1 MAAARNHSLRSAR
14 GRIIAYLDDDNLLYP
29 DFLAAAVIT
38 LSRMPEVDCL
48 YGARIDEDS
57 SGRGVDR
64 VFCESFERAHLLREN
79 IIDMGMLVH
88 RRSLLDRHGGIDED
102 IETACDWDFALRITR
117 DKPAHRMLV
126 PAVRYRCSDAA
137 RISGMRPWGE
147 DYLKI
152 QRKCFSVPG
161 SARLPRVLCLL
172 SPDAG
177 RDGYAATEDRCMR
190 LWGAAMAAWSQPP
203 LNGKP
208 DGTTVLRQQGSL
220 ADAIAGTRPDIIHV
234 HGMHGAAIHAEE
246 LASTGLPITVW
257 APDFD
262 PADERMHELLARESI
277 RRAYCASHRLP
288 HAGVP
293 PKLRPQAAPF
303 DTSLFRPATPKDRNL
318 VLQVSGAAEDWPSF
332 LDLALRL
339 PGHQLVLAVPGIPQS
354 DTAGLLAQW
363 RERGTAGQILI
374 DPPRAQLVS
383 LYERAGVY
391 LQAGARADRFD
402 ASIAIAQ
409 AMATGAHILIPS
421 IGPWVEQA
429 GDAGRTYWNIAQAA
443 RLIEQTAKSSD
454 AEWHQAWMRS
464 VNRGFR
470 YFADELVLRPLF
482 DDWCAML
489 AQRNA
494 P

>member
-1 MAAARNHSLRSAR
+1 
-14 GRIIAYLDDDNLLYP
+14 
-29 DFLAAAVIT
+29 
-38 LSRMPEVDCL
+38 
-48 YGARIDEDS
+48 
-57 SGRGVDR
+57 
-64 VFCESFERAHLLREN
+64 
-79 IIDMGMLVH
+79 
-88 RRSLLDRHGGIDED
+88 
-102 IETACDWDFALRITR
+102 
-117 DKPAHRMLV
+117 
-126 PAVRYRCSDAA
+126 
-137 RISGMRPWGE
+137 
-147 DYLKI
+147 
-152 QRKCFSVPG
+152 
-161 SARLPRVLCLL
+161 
-172 SPDAG
+172 
-177 RDGYAATEDRCMR
+177 
-190 LWGAAMAAWSQPP
+190 
-203 LNGKP
+203 
-208 DGTTVLRQQGSL
+208 
-220 ADAIAGTRPDIIHV
+220 
-234 HGMHGAAIHAEE
+234 
-246 LASTGLPITVW
+246 
-257 APDFD
+257 
-262 PADERMHELLARESI
+262 
-277 RRAYCASHRLP
+277 
-288 HAGVP
+288 
-293 PKLRPQAAPF
+293 
-303 DTSLFRPATPKDRNL
+303 
-318 VLQVSGAAEDWPSF
+318 
-332 LDLALRL
+332 
-339 PGHQLVLAVPGIPQS
+339 VLAVPGIPQS

-443 RLIEQTAKSSD
+443 RLIEQTAKWSD